1 MFQHIY
7 DVLEEA
13 KTLTDTSASTNQ
25 NDTIV
30 TGQENTT
37 VFAKHGDDVIF
48 SGAGDD
54 ILSGNTGDDIIDGNA
69 GDDIIVG
76 GVGEDTL
83 RGGAGN
89 DQLVASVDDKMV
101 AGGNG
106 FDTVYMRAEEGD
118 DNFFDLVTQA
128 RSVEAIVGYGT
139 EDVFANVSLSN
150 ILFQSQDDGNE
161 ETPDTDNT
169 FIAVGLE
176 GLSLEGIWRFLE
188 DGELNFTSEDITGEQ
203 EQAYIEMLGLSYVP
217 DGVLDLHAYTFGEG
231 ENAVTIVTDL
241 SADDITVGNE
251 SLAEMSD
258 MMPV

>member
-7 DVLEEA
+7 DALEEA
-13 KTLTDTSASTNQ
+13 KTLLDPNASTNQ
-25 NDTIV
+25 EDTIT
-30 TGQENTT
+30 TGQDDST
-37 VFAKHGDDVIF
+37 VFALHGDDVIF

-69 GDDIIVG
+69 GDDIIIG
-76 GVGEDTL
+76 GVGEDVL

-89 DQLVASVDDKMV
+89 DQLAASVDDKMV

-106 FDTVYMRAEEGD
+106 FDTVYMRAEENG

-128 RSVEAIVGYGT
+128 RSVEAIVGYGP

-150 ILFQSQDDGNE
+150 ILFQSQDDGDE
-161 ETPDTDNT
+161 ATPDTDNT

-176 GLSLEGIWRFLE
+176 GLSLEGVWRFLE

-217 DGVLDLHAYTFGEG
+217 EGVLDLHAYTFGEG
-231 ENAVTIVTDL
+231 VDAVTIVTDL
-241 SADDITVGNE
+241 SESDITWNGE
-251 SLAEMSD
+251 SLADMSE
-258 MMPV
+258 MMPA